1 MSVSDIFESIL
12 ELRRGDIAAQ
22 VQAEIDSGTEISVI
36 LNDGLIG
43 AMDEVGKRF
52 GDGLLFV
59 PELLVAADTM
69 KTGLELLR
77 PMLADAN
84 IANRGTVVIGTI
96 QGDMHDIGKNLVTM
110 MVEGAG
116 FTVVDLGVDVAPEQF
131 LEAAKEHQPDVV
143 AMSALLTTTM
153 PSMERCIDLLED
165 AGIDARFIVGGAPVN
180 QEYADKI
187 GADGYGSDAPEA
199 VQLIKRLTATLP
211 AEDQ

>member
-165 AGIDARFIVGGAPVN
+165 AGIDTRFIVGGAPVN

>member
-131 LEAAKEHQPDVV
+131 LEAAKHQPDVV

-165 AGIDARFIVGGAPVN
+165 AGIDTRFIVGGAPVN